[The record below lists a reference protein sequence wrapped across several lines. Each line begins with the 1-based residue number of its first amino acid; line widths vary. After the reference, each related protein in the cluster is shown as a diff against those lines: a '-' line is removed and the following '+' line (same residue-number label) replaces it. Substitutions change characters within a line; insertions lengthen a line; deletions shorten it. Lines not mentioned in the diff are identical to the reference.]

1 MQFMELLEMQ
11 KEGSKTYERRTS
23 HTPDKT
29 LPLNAAILLIPIDF
43 KKLSFEKVV
52 TSRIP
57 LGNFLLHF
65 RWYERTYIKTK
76 NPLFHKNVMYL
87 CVAIYCEQYKVT
99 CIETP
104 CEWEK

>member
-57 LGNFLLHF
+57 LGNFLPHF
-65 RWYERTYIKTK
+65 TYIKTK

-87 CVAIYCEQYKVT
+87 KSVAIYCK
-99 CIETP
+99 
-104 CEWEK
+104 

>member
-57 LGNFLLHF
+57 FGNFLLHF
-65 RWYERTYIKTK
+65 TYIKTK
-76 NPLFHKNVMYL
+76 NPLFHKDVMYL
-87 CVAIYCEQYKVT
+87 CVAIDGENNANIPEMGPKIQNQQ
-99 CIETP
+99 IRP
-104 CEWEK
+104 L